1 MAQEIIRMT
10 GAAEAPPRILF
21 NASADLYFDHVFY
34 RIPVFDRA
42 DVDVETPHIAIQQA
56 ICMIGA
62 MMRYPKG
69 PNILEDNDMYYFKT
83 KTLMHNSFAQDPI
96 TNLKVLALLSTRNV
110 VGPTLDKLASAS
122 LGRPTALKENEF
134 DVQPVTLEDF
144 EIANI
149 QALLFIERTKL
160 ALILGRILD
169 LRSRPSDL
177 ADNQVRILA
186 QKPRLE
192 SFLTFWPQQKDIY
205 YSLRNW
211 VDTLPLEARLF
222 DGDKQRPYH
231 HGIHELYILY
241 FATIITFLY
250 SFNDS
255 DINSVPNIISL
266 VASSCM
272 VRLYHELD
280 IRDDV
285 NYLLTVH
292 MWLFM
297 LAAMPQLLYNAAE
310 GLSEA
315 DRRACS
321 DALDKLVSA
330 LGQFMIKIPGAETML
345 NTINRL
351 RAQDHPVHPASTS
364 REWRKHNLNGEL
376 HSVLAFRDL
385 FPFPLSLSPRLELL
399 DQLGDMRSVASP
411 PPDIN
416 EDLGWILEEFA
427 DISTFTGWPSMLS

>member
-1 MAQEIIRMT
+1 
-10 GAAEAPPRILF
+10 
-21 NASADLYFDHVFY
+21 
-34 RIPVFDRA
+34 
-42 DVDVETPHIAIQQA
+42 
-56 ICMIGA
+56 
-62 MMRYPKG
+62 
-69 PNILEDNDMYYFKT
+69 
-83 KTLMHNSFAQDPI
+83 
-96 TNLKVLALLSTRNV
+96 
-110 VGPTLDKLASAS
+110 
-122 LGRPTALKENEF
+122 
-134 DVQPVTLEDF
+134 VQPVTLEDF

-351 RAQDHPVHPASTS
+351 RAQDHPVHPTSTS

-427 DISTFTGWPSMLS
+427 DISTFTGWPSM